1 MKSRSISSR
10 LILVDSALDDAD
22 VDDDDDVEEDFV
34 E

>member
-10 LILVDSALDDAD
+10 LILVDSALAD